1 MEIRTHTCGELNR
14 EHIGKSVILNGWIN
28 TVRLHGQV
36 VFIDLRDRYGKTQ
49 IVFNSENYS
58 GDFELV
64 KKLSLEDVVS
74 ISGSVQNRE
83 EDAIN
88 TGSYYDYVDSN
99 IIVSASQYNS
109 MSLNSNART
118 NIQSLDKFQVGLIEA
133 YSDYANDKNNT
144 LDDWQDGMKFYSA
157 DAAGA
162 TDPYL
167 YVVWDEPEIPA
178 VLHLKS
184 GKINIIGG
192 KIEIV

>member
-1 MEIRTHTCGELNR
+1 MEFDTGAISATVHTASLHLYGQTAGDDLTWGFDGHQGNAIR
-14 EHIGKSVILNGWIN
+14 
-28 TVRLHGQV
+28 V
-36 VFIDLRDRYGKTQ
+36 VSASY
-49 IVFNSENYS
+49 NYS
-58 GDFELV
+58 Y
-64 KKLSLEDVVS
+64 SS
-74 ISGSVQNRE
+74 SAYY
-83 EDAIN
+83 DAIN

-133 YSDYANDKNNT
+133 YSDYANDNNYQ

-157 DAAGA
+157 NAAGA